1 VAIARAL
8 VTNPAIILADEPT
21 GNLDSK
27 TSVEIMRWFEEIWRR
42 GNTVIVVTHEDEV
55 ARHARR
61 IIRIRDG
68 NVESDTVN
76 EQPVTLYAEGGA
88 ASEKSG
94 AAQAS
99 MSSTIPPTT
108 GR

>member
-27 TSVEIMRWFEEIWRR
+27 TSTEIMRWFEEIWLR

-68 NVESDTVN
+68 NVESDTRN
-76 EQPVTLYAEGGA
+76 DNPVTLSAAGA
-88 ASEKSG
+88 ALPS
-94 AAQAS
+94 AA
-99 MSSTIPPTT
+99 SSTLPNSVV
-108 GR
+108 